1 MNTITLG
8 ATAVGEGHPP
18 YIIAEIGSNHN
29 GDMDLC
35 RRLIDAA
42 ADAGAHAV
50 KFQSWSESS
59 LIAEEEY
66 DRNPEYSDKKKHFG
80 SLREMVR
87 AYQLTPEQHVI
98 AQGYCTTRGVEF
110 CSSAFSPEEADLL
123 ESLDVPFFKIASMDI
138 VNLPLL
144 ALRGRQAAAG
154 AHRHGHGDPGG
165 DRAGGRD
172 GPRRGQRRHRPP
184 ALRLHLSAR
193 LRQHPPAQHRRC
205 CAGPSAC
212 PWGSATTRSGTSVP
226 LAAIALGACIIEKHF
241 TVDKDMAGWDHA
253 ISADPEELRT
263 IVEEGRHVFDSLGG
277 RPRVVTE
284 AEIEKRERFRRS
296 LVARRGLGRG
306 HVLTEDDLT
315 AKRPGS
321 GISPAEL
328 RYVVGRRLA
337 DDLEEDHVLRWEDLQ

>member
-1 MNTITLG
+1 MNTIVLG

-35 RRLIDAA
+35 RTLIDAA
-42 ADAGAHAV
+42 ADAGADAV

-59 LIAEEEY
+59 LIAAEEY

-87 AYQLTPEQHVI
+87 AYQLTPEQHVV
-98 AQGYCTTRGVEF
+98 ARDFCSTKGVEF
-110 CSSAFSPEEADLL
+110 CSSSFSPEEADLL
-123 ESLDVPFFKIASMDI
+123 ESLDVPFFKIASMDV

-144 ALRGRQAAAG
+144 AYVAAKRRPVMIATGMATLGEIERAVETVRGEGNDDIALLHCVSIYPPDYASIRLLNIEMLRRTFGVPVG
-154 AHRHGHGDPGG
+154 FSDHT
-165 DRAGGRD
+165 
-172 GPRRGQRRHRPP
+172 
-184 ALRLHLSAR
+184 L
-193 LRQHPPAQHRRC
+193 
-205 CAGPSAC
+205 
-212 PWGSATTRSGTSVP
+212 GTSVP

-241 TVDKDMAGWDHA
+241 TVDTDMAGWDHA
-253 ISADPEELRT
+253 ISADPEALRT

-277 RPRVVTE
+277 FPRVVTE

-296 LVARRGLGRG
+296 LVARRGLDHG
-306 HVLTEDDLT
+306 HVLREDDLT

-321 GISPAEL
+321 GISPDEL
-328 RYVVGRRLA
+328 RYVLGRRLA
-337 DDLEEDHVLRWEDLQ
+337 GNVEEDHVLRWEDLQ

>member
-1 MNTITLG
+1 MNTIVLG
-8 ATAVGEGHPP
+8 ATAVGDGQPP
-18 YIIAEIGSNHN
+18 YVIAEIGSNHN

-59 LIAEEEY
+59 LIAREEY

-87 AYQLTPEQHVI
+87 AYQLTPDQH
-98 AQGYCTTRGVEF
+98 ALAKGYCQEKGVDF
-110 CSSAFSPEEADLL
+110 CSSVFSVEEADLL
-123 ESLDVPFFKIASMDI
+123 ESLDMPFFKIASMDV

-144 ALRGRQAAAG
+144 AYVAAKRRPMVISTGMATLGEIEQAVLTVRGEGNDAIALL
-154 AHRHGHGDPGG
+154 HCVSIY
-165 DRAGGRD
+165 
-172 GPRRGQRRHRPP
+172 PP
-184 ALRLHLSAR
+184 AYRSIRLLNIAMLR
-193 LRQHPPAQHRRC
+193 
-205 CAGPSAC
+205 
-212 PWGSATTRSGTSVP
+212 TTFDVPVGFSDHTLGTSVP
-226 LAAIALGACIIEKHF
+226 LAAIALGASIIEKHF

-253 ISADPEELRT
+253 VSADPVELRT
-263 IVEEGRHVFDSLGG
+263 IVDEGRHVFDSLGG
-277 RPRVVTE
+277 PQRVVTA

-296 LVARRGLGRG
+296 LVARRSLDRG

-315 AKRPGS
+315 AKRPGD
-321 GISPAEL
+321 GISPGEV

-337 DDLEEDHVLRWEDLQ
+337 DNIEEDHVLRWGDLQ